1 MITPAVRHQ
10 LPHTPLCG
18 ITSTPASTS
27 PRTRPSRVRAVGRSF
42 RPSPTDTGGAVL
54 PARRMYLPASRPS
67 TDLSTRRIMTQNHAG
82 GMCPFKHI
90 WRDGPRMTVS
100 AKPGGCGFTN
110 KLPTHRGSVRG
121 LNPAGLCFAMECPG
135 AFRSWSGGWL
145 RRTVRSGTTTVA
157 IGVTNRL
164 IQFLTD
170 LRSGCA
176 SSSATTLKC
185 TPGTP
190 SGLSRP
196 ISLRSEHT
204 GGAVML
210 MRETLRNLQSES
222 SARTPGP
229 AKAPPRGRGSG
240 LSFRRFAQGWRLW
253 TIQLKAGPTAGID
266 LGTAE
271 HGDRRLLPPFG
282 RTLQGSGHSN
292 LRGVISRLRQCPQGR
307 CQSAHQAGRLTMPL
321 KLTLRMATL
330 PL

>member
-1 MITPAVRHQ
+1 MDKSAYAAEPCEGCRKKFPAVSYRHRW
-10 LPHTPLCG
+10 CC
-18 ITSTPASTS
+18 ASCAKDVLAGVKTINRPEYTEDYDPE
-27 PRTRPSRVRAVGRSF
+27 PRWRDVSLQAH
-42 RPSPTDTGGAVL
+42 L
-54 PARRMYLPASRPS
+54 ARRASYDRFCETWRLRLYEQAPDAPWLR
-67 TDLSTRRIMTQNHAG
+67 TWTQP
-82 GMCPFKHI
+82 C
-90 WRDGPRMTVS
+90 GPV
-100 AKPGGCGFTN
+100 
-110 KLPTHRGSVRG
+110 L
-121 LNPAGLCFAMECPG
+121 AMECPG

-145 RRTVRSGTTTVA
+145 RTVRSGTTTVA

-185 TPGTP
+185 TPGTRSGP
-190 SGLSRP
+190 SLP
-196 ISLRSEHT
+196 ICLRSENT

-240 LSFRRFAQGWRLW
+240 LSFRRFAQGWRLL

>member
-1 MITPAVRHQ
+1 
-10 LPHTPLCG
+10 
-18 ITSTPASTS
+18 
-27 PRTRPSRVRAVGRSF
+27 
-42 RPSPTDTGGAVL
+42 
-54 PARRMYLPASRPS
+54 MYLQASRPS
-67 TDLSTRRIMTQNHAG
+67 TDLNTRRIMTQSRAG
-82 GMCPFKHI
+82 GMCPLNHI

-110 KLPTHRGSVRG
+110 KLPTHRGSERG
-121 LNPAGLCFAMECPG
+121 LNPAGLCFVMECPG

-145 RRTVRSGTTTVA
+145 RTVRSGTTTVA

-185 TPGTP
+185 TPGTRSGP
-190 SGLSRP
+190 SLP
-196 ISLRSEHT
+196 ICLRFDNT

-240 LSFRRFAQGWRLW
+240 LSFRRFAQGWRL
-253 TIQLKAGPTAGID
+253 
-266 LGTAE
+266 
-271 HGDRRLLPPFG
+271 
-282 RTLQGSGHSN
+282 
-292 LRGVISRLRQCPQGR
+292 
-307 CQSAHQAGRLTMPL
+307 
-321 KLTLRMATL
+321 
-330 PL
+330 